1 MTGLLLRQIRFE
13 SKAFW
18 RNPAAA
24 FFTFIFPLIFL
35 VIFNMIFG
43 DEVYDRLG
51 PNVSASNFFVPAI
64 VAFSVINACYT
75 SLAMGLTFARDQGQ
89 LKRVR
94 GTPLPAWLYFAA
106 RIIHQI
112 WVAAILVVIVCAFGV
127 VFYDVDLPGAQTPAF
142 LISLIVGAA
151 VFSALGFAIS
161 GFIPNA
167 DAAPPVLNGTLLPLL
182 FISDIFIP
190 SESVPDAVG
199 RFADLFPIKHFS
211 NAVLEAF
218 NPFTTGSGFSWSDL
232 AVMAVWGV
240 AGLLIA
246 ARFFSW
252 EPRK

>member
-1 MTGLLLRQIRFE
+1 MIGLIVRQVRFE

-35 VIFNMIFG
+35 VIFNLIFG
-43 DEVYDRLG
+43 DDVYDRLG

-94 GTPLPAWLYFAA
+94 GTPLPSWAYLTA
-106 RIIHQI
+106 RIIHQV

-127 VFYDVDLPGAQTPAF
+127 VFYSVELPGAQTPAF
-142 LISLIVGAA
+142 LVSLVVGAA
-151 VFSALGFAIS
+151 VFSALGFAIC
-161 GFIPNA
+161 GFVPNA

-190 SESVPDAVG
+190 SDSVPTAVSN
-199 RFADLFPIKHFS
+199 FADLFPIKHFS
-211 NAVLEAF
+211 GAVLESF
-218 NPFTTGSGFSWSDL
+218 NPFTTGSGFAWGDL
-232 AVMAVWGV
+232 AIMGLWGV
-240 AGLLIA
+240 GGLLIA

>member
-1 MTGLLLRQIRFE
+1 MIALLLRQIRFE

-43 DEVYDRLG
+43 DEVYEALG
-51 PNVSASNFFVPAI
+51 PTVSASNFFVPAI

-89 LKRVR
+89 LKRLR
-94 GTPLPAWLYFAA
+94 GTPMPTWLYFAA
-106 RIIHQI
+106 RIIHQV
-112 WVAAILVVIVCAFGV
+112 WVAAILVVVVSIFGV
-127 VFYDVDLPGAQTPAF
+127 VFYNVELPGAQTPAF
-142 LISLIVGAA
+142 IVALVIGAA

-190 SESVPDAVG
+190 SDSVPAAVS
-199 RFADLFPIKHFS
+199 RFADFFPIKHFS
-211 NAVLEAF
+211 GAVLETW
-218 NPFTTGSGFSWSDL
+218 NPFTTDSGFAWGHL
-232 AVMAVWGV
+232 AIMGIWGI
-240 AGLLIA
+240 AGIA
-246 ARFFSW
+246 IALWKFDW